1 MPRQLPI
8 EPMPTHTSVEPPP
21 DDDVEADDDGDGAGD
36 PDDGEPT
43 PSAGEPA
50 PAPAGTAEPVPDP
63 VAVGEPGPELA
74 GAAELL
80 AALPVA
86 PALAADEA
94 GGLLAATRRAR
105 EPPWRPAPVPPAGP
119 PLAPPWPARRP
130 AAGPGTTGAAPAG
143 PAAPAAGDE
152 PPGAP
157 PPGTCTIRT
166 DTDASTNSAI
176 STPPART
183 GSTLP
188 AGCSRITAAA
198 LRTPSPAL
206 LTTSASMSCGKG
218 SAGP

>member
-8 EPMPTHTSVEPPP
+8 EPMPTHTSVDPPP
-21 DDDVEADDDGDGAGD
+21 DDDDDADDDGDGAGD
-36 PDDGEPT
+36 PDDCDPE

-50 PAPAGTAEPVPDP
+50 PAPVGAEPVPDP
-63 VAVGEPGPELA
+63 VAAGEPGPELA
-74 GAAELL
+74 GGAELL

-86 PALAADEA
+86 PEPEADEA
-94 GGLLAATRRAR
+94 GRLLADTSRAR
-105 EPPWRPAPVPPAGP
+105 ESPWRPAPVPPDA
-119 PLAPPWPARRP
+119 PLPVPRCPADGP
-130 AAGPGTTGAAPAG
+130 AAGPGTTGAAP
-143 PAAPAAGDE
+143 APAAGDE

-198 LRTPSPAL
+198 LRTPCPAL
-206 LTTSASMSCGKG
+206 LTPSASMSCGKG